1 MMDKDYDIH
10 EVAAVL
16 LIVVLMTAGILASL
30 WMSW

>member
-1 MMDKDYDIH
+1 MTDKDYDIH

-16 LIVVLMTAGILASL
+16 LIAVLMTAGILASL